1 MIICYNIYENDIKT
15 QNRQKKQQTEKT
27 GNAERQKTN
36 FPKEQ
41 VENADLSKSILNK
54 IMTTYE

>member
-1 MIICYNIYENDIKT
+1 MYQTMIICYNNYENDIKT

-36 FPKEQ
+36 FPKE
-41 VENADLSKSILNK
+41 
-54 IMTTYE
+54 